1 MGDGSVHPVRRS
13 KAHPFRPC
21 RIRSALSAPCARGR
35 LRTPKRGTRPCRAA
49 DSCGHRCYQRRP
61 AHARNEGGAVR
72 ARCAQAGARG
82 RGEAGAGTEAAAS
95 PEACRPL
102 PAASGPPARRAE
114 PDRTPFRRRPSSL
127 AIWLASWA
135 LSVESKKP
143 VTDVRDGLQ
152 VTLVAGT
159 RNPLYRTTLLWHL
172 RPRVEP

>member
-1 MGDGSVHPVRRS
+1 MLRARAITNAETRNSTVSSGRFVRSSILS
-13 KAHPFRPC
+13 K
-21 RIRSALSAPCARGR
+21 
-35 LRTPKRGTRPCRAA
+35 T
-49 DSCGHRCYQRRP
+49 
-61 AHARNEGGAVR
+61 GAVR

-114 PDRTPFRRRPSSL
+114 PDRTPFRRRPSAL

-159 RNPLYRTTLLWHL
+159 RYHLYRTALLWHL
-172 RPRVEP
+172 GRPRIIRRNAHAV